1 MKKKILLIEFIM
13 FYVIIAFVRSG
24 NMKYTFRKINM
35 MYASLK
41 LVKGDYYRTKEA
53 RKAIKY
59 ILLHPSFLF
68 KRNGMNQNIDSVLK
82 AVNVI
87 TNYPYIDKL
96 YFSVVK

>member
-13 FYVIIAFVRSG
+13 FYAIIAFVRSG

-41 LVKGDYYRTKEA
+41 LVKGDYYRTQEA

-68 KRNGMNQNIDSVLK
+68 KKKQVESKHNPVLK

-96 YFSVVK
+96 YFSVVE

>member
-1 MKKKILLIEFIM
+1 MKKKILRIEFIM

-24 NMKYTFRKINM
+24 NRNYTFRKINM
-35 MYASLK
+35 MYASHK
-41 LVKGDYYRTKEA
+41 LVKGDYDRTKEA

-68 KRNGMNQNIDSVLK
+68 KKKRVESKHDSVLK

>member
-1 MKKKILLIEFIM
+1 
-13 FYVIIAFVRSG
+13 
-24 NMKYTFRKINM
+24 MKYTFRKFNM

-68 KRNGMNQNIDSVLK
+68 
-82 AVNVI
+82 
-87 TNYPYIDKL
+87 
-96 YFSVVK
+96 

>member
-1 MKKKILLIEFIM
+1 MFIESIV
-13 FYVIIAFVRSG
+13 FYAIIAFVRSD
-24 NMKYTFRKINM
+24 NMKFTFRKFNM

-41 LVKGDYYRTKEA
+41 LVKGDYYRTQEA

-68 KRNGMNQNIDSVLK
+68 KKKRVESKHDSVLK

>member
-13 FYVIIAFVRSG
+13 LYATIAFVRSG
-24 NMKYTFRKINM
+24 NMK
-35 MYASLK
+35 YASLK

-68 KRNGMNQNIDSVLK
+68 KKKRVESKHDSVLK

>member
-13 FYVIIAFVRSG
+13 LYATIAFVRSG
-24 NMKYTFRKINM
+24 NMKYTFRKFNM

-68 KRNGMNQNIDSVLK
+68 KKKRVESKHGSVLK